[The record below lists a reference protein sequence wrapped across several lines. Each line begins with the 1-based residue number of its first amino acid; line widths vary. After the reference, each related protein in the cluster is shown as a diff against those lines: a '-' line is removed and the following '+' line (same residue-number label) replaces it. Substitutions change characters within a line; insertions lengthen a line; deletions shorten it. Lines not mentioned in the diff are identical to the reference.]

1 MGKFMRNSH
10 HSLEGLFLFLG
21 QCAASSFSPSF
32 CSTVH
37 LPFAQERGRGRKGP
51 FFRKGP
57 PPLLLGKKGR
67 LASQPNEPPA
77 GHRKSSR
84 RKRRRHPTPLPPSRI
99 YLSRPF
105 YDEQTMASALRET
118 KGCLRREF
126 FSLCFLLRV
135 QKYMLATQCT

>member
-1 MGKFMRNSH
+1 MGKFIQNSH
-10 HSLEGLFLFLG
+10 HSLEGLFLG
-21 QCAASSFSPSF
+21 QCVASSFSPSF

-37 LPFAQERGRGRKGP
+37 LPCAHERGRGRKGP

-84 RKRRRHPTPLPPSRI
+84 RKRRRHPPLSPVAN
-99 YLSRPF
+99 LF
-105 YDEQTMASALRET
+105 VAAL
-118 KGCLRREF
+118 LRRANNGCGSAGNRGLSLERI

-135 QKYMLATQCT
+135 QKYMIATQCT